1 VTALK
6 VFVDESGVMPARDTD
21 PPFVVVAITLLGT
34 FQATDIV
41 AEDVDNVVSH
51 IKSADAIVC
60 ATLVS
65 PFPGFTD
72 QLAAKIT
79 MMNGLGRRRLALDGA
94 NARYFSKRGLNP
106 RNTVWMNAVSGA
118 VGYGVARI
126 LAESEVKKVDV
137 YVDRKTLKP
146 TDAALMERS
155 IERIPRL
162 VASLAVPAMQ
172 AGFRRQGLM
181 VSQGGRS
188 TVARLRWSNSRASHT
203 EKPGLL
209 LADAL
214 AYQIREHALTSKL
227 EDLAN
232 RLGFLAA
239 DGFVRDV
246 TNMLIQP
253 VSPIAVEKLSLATAR
268 HLRGAE

>member
-6 VFVDESGVMPARDTD
+6 VFVDESGTMPTRDTA
-21 PPFVVVAITLLGT
+21 PPFVVAAIAIHGPFLK
-34 FQATDIV
+34 TDVV
-41 AEDVDNVVSH
+41 AEDVENVVNH
-51 IKSADAIVC
+51 IRSAGAVIC

-65 PFPGFTD
+65 PFAGFTE
-72 QLAAKIT
+72 QHAAKIKL
-79 MMNGLGRRRLALDGA
+79 MNSLGRKRLALDGA
-94 NARYFSKRGLNP
+94 NARYFSNRGLNP
-106 RNTVWMNAVSGA
+106 RNMVWMNAVGGA
-118 VGYGVARI
+118 VGYGVARFV
-126 LAESEVKKVDV
+126 AESEVTEVDV

-181 VSQGGRS
+181 LSQGGRS

-203 EKPGLL
+203 ERPGLI

-246 TNMLIQP
+246 TDMLIQP